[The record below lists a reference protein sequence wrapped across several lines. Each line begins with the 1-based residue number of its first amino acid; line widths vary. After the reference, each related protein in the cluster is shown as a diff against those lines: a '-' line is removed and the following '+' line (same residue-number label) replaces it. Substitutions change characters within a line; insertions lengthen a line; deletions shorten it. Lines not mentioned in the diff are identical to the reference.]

1 MIIVNASARWNRAL
15 YQFEKTKDYEAFR
28 DALIPLSQ
36 QKLHFV
42 IRMKAE
48 VNLTWIYSYLGQ
60 SQEAKEVCKK
70 IIAKNKN
77 LIGTSMAYATL
88 IQELILEGDLEEAKK
103 QWKDAME
110 IADADGR
117 KAPLESLKLHLYGDI
132 LQEQYEQGLQ
142 RLADVPRSQEKWA
155 QESEAGT
162 FWNWYLRDKLQQDAS
177 EYRRKLE
184 AIQDLH
190 RGYAKYLNQ

>member
-110 IADADGR
+110 MSRACRDWR
-117 KAPLESLKLHLYGDI
+117 MFP
-132 LQEQYEQGLQ
+132 
-142 RLADVPRSQEKWA
+142 VPRKN
-155 QESEAGT
+155 G
-162 FWNWYLRDKLQQDAS
+162 
-177 EYRRKLE
+177 RRKVKPVPSG
-184 AIQDLH
+184 IGTCVISCS
-190 RGYAKYLNQ
+190 RMPVSIVKNWRPFRTFTVVMPNI